1 MKLTFGIIIIFLTGM
16 SFAQANTL
24 LFNINGY
31 SMEDG
36 ELKRFSA
43 LEFHDGKIVK
53 TYDDKKPDISAD
65 EMIDGMGKAVLP
77 GLIDTHGHISWHGRA
92 LSSVDLIDT
101 TDEADAQKRVRDF
114 LKKPNTTGWLWGRG
128 WNQEQWPNKK
138 FPTKETLDELTTEI
152 AIVLNRIDGHAV
164 WVNSK
169 ALENVGIDRNTVA
182 PKGGQI
188 LKDANGEP
196 TGVLVDTAMNLVINK
211 MPANDHNVLQAE
223 IMTALNDMVRLGMTS
238 AHDAGVKSDEV
249 RALMAL
255 REKEIMPARVYAMLD
270 MLDPSNDEYLEAGII
285 TDTKAMMEI
294 RSVKILS
301 DGTMGS
307 RGAAMM
313 EDYSDSHGHKGDLLF
328 TMEELENHMT
338 RAMAHG
344 FQVNTHAIGD
354 RANRVVLDMFE
365 KLQSKSLRSKM
376 RHRIE
381 HAQILDGDD
390 INRFVEL
397 GVAASIHPTHATSDK
412 GMVETRL
419 GQDRLDEGGYAY
431 RTLVESGAWLGGGS
445 DFPVEPVNPFY
456 GLHAAVTSQDRD
468 GNPLGGWMPDQTVTR
483 EQALDLFTAKAA
495 FLGHQEKEIGQIAP
509 GFWADFI
516 VLEQDYF
523 EIPAEDIWKIKV
535 LKTYVAGKEVFSAQ

>member
-1 MKLTFGIIIIFLTGM
+1 MKFSASIIVMALTVFST
-16 SFAQANTL
+16 ANANTL
-24 LFNINGY
+24 LYNINGY
-31 SMEDG
+31 TIEAG
-36 ELKRFSA
+36 KLKQFSA
-43 LEFHDGKIVK
+43 LEYDEGKVVK
-53 TYDDKKPDISAD
+53 TYADKNPNINAD
-65 EMIDGMGKAVLP
+65 EKIDGEGRTVLP

-101 TDEADAQKRVRDF
+101 IDEADAQSRVREF
-114 LKKPNTTGWLWGRG
+114 LNRPNSSGWMWGRG
-128 WNQEQWPNKK
+128 WNQEHWPNKE
-138 FPTKETLDELTTEI
+138 FPTKETLDVLTPDI

-169 ALENVGIDRNTVA
+169 ALENVGINRDTVA

-188 LKDANGEP
+188 LKDINGEP

-211 MPANDHNVLQAE
+211 MPANDHNVLQDE

-238 AHDAGVKSDEV
+238 AHDAGIKSDEV
-249 RALMAL
+249 RAFKAL

-270 MLDPSNDEYLEAGII
+270 VLDPTNDQYLEAGII
-285 TDTKAMMEI
+285 TDDKAMMEI
-294 RSVKILS
+294 RSVKILA

-313 EDYSDSHGHKGDLLF
+313 EDYSDRYGHKGDMLF
-328 TMEELENHMT
+328 TPAELEHHMV

-344 FQVNTHAIGD
+344 FQVNAHAIGD

-365 KLQSKSLRSKM
+365 RLQDEPLRKKM

-381 HAQILDGDD
+381 HAQILDASD
-390 INRFVEL
+390 ISRFKEL

-419 GQDRLDEGGYAY
+419 GQDRLDEGGYAW
-431 RTLVESGAWLGGGS
+431 RTLWESGAHLGGGS

-456 GLHAAVTSQDRD
+456 GLHAVVTSQDRD
-468 GNPLGGWMPDQTVTR
+468 GDPFGGWMPNQTLTR
-483 EQALDLFTAKAA
+483 EQAFDLFTAKAA
-495 FLGHQEKEIGQIAP
+495 FLGHQELEIGQLCP
-509 GFWADFI
+509 GYWADFI
-516 VLEQDYF
+516 ILDRNYF
-523 EIPAEDIWKIKV
+523 KIPAEDIWKIKV
-535 LKTYVAGKEVFSAQ
+535 MKTFVAGKEVYSAE

>member
-1 MKLTFGIIIIFLTGM
+1 MKFSASLLMAGLMAFSTAEA
-16 SFAQANTL
+16 STL
-24 LFNINGY
+24 LYNINGY
-31 SMEDG
+31 TMEDG
-36 ELKRFSA
+36 KLKQFSA
-43 LEFHDGKIVK
+43 IEYDEGKVVK
-53 TYDDKKPDISAD
+53 TYSENKPNVSVDD
-65 EMIDGMGKAVLP
+65 MIDGMGKTVLP

-92 LSSVDLIDT
+92 LSSVDLIGT
-101 TDEADAQKRVRDF
+101 TDEADAQNKVREYLKR
-114 LKKPNTTGWLWGRG
+114 PNSSGWMWGRG
-128 WNQEQWPNKK
+128 WNQEHWPNKT
-138 FPTKETLDELTTEI
+138 FPTKATLDVLTTDI

-169 ALENVGIDRNTVA
+169 TLENVGIDRNTVV

-188 LKDANGEP
+188 LKDENGEP
-196 TGVLVDTAMNLVINK
+196 TGVLVDTAMNLVFDK
-211 MPANDHNVLQAE
+211 MPANDHNVLQDE
-223 IMTALNDMVRLGMTS
+223 IMTALRDMVSLGMTS

-249 RALMAL
+249 RALIAL
-255 REKEIMPARVYAMLD
+255 REKDIMPARVYAMLD
-270 MLDPSNDEYLEAGII
+270 ILDPTNDQYLEAGII
-285 TDTKAMMEI
+285 TDDKAMMEI

-313 EDYSDSHGHKGDLLF
+313 EDYSDSHGHKGDMLF
-328 TMEELENHMT
+328 TMEQLEHHMV

-354 RANRVVLDMFE
+354 RANRVVLDMYE
-365 KLQSKSLRSKM
+365 KLQSEPLRKKM

-381 HAQILDGDD
+381 HAQILDAADV
-390 INRFVEL
+390 NRFQEL
-397 GVAASIHPTHATSDK
+397 GISASIHPTHATSDK
-412 GMVETRL
+412 GMVETRV

-431 RTLVESGAWLGGGS
+431 RTLMESGASLGGGS

-468 GNPLGGWMPDQTVTR
+468 GNPKGGWMPDQTLTR
-483 EQALDLFTAKAA
+483 EQALDLFTASAA
-495 FLGHQEKEIGQIAP
+495 YLGHQETEIGQLSP

-516 VLEQDYF
+516 ILDRNYF

-535 LKTYVAGKEVFSAQ
+535 LKTYVAGKEVYSAE

>member
-1 MKLTFGIIIIFLTGM
+1 MFMMGVG
-16 SFAQANTL
+16 FAHANTL

-36 ELKRFSA
+36 KLKHFEA
-43 LEFHDGKIVK
+43 FEFHDGKIIN
-53 TYDDKKPDISAD
+53 TYDEKKPNITAD
-65 EMIDGMGKAVLP
+65 KMIDGMGKTVLP

-92 LSSVDLIDT
+92 LSSVDLIGT
-101 TDEADAQKRVRDF
+101 TDEEDAQKRVKDF

-128 WNQEQWPNKK
+128 WNQEHWPSKK
-138 FPTKETLDELTTEI
+138 FPTKETLDVLTTDI

-164 WVNSK
+164 WVNNK
-169 ALENVGIDRNTVA
+169 TLENVGIDRDTIA

-188 LKDANGEP
+188 LKDENGDP

-211 MPANDHNVLQAE
+211 MPANDHDVLQAE
-223 IMTALNDMVRLGMTS
+223 ILTALNDMVSLGMTS

-249 RALMAL
+249 RALIAL
-255 REKEIMPARVYAMLD
+255 REKGIMPARIYAMLD
-270 MLDPSNDEYLEAGII
+270 ILDPSNDEYLEAGII
-285 TDTKAMMEI
+285 TDPTAMMEI
-294 RSVKILS
+294 RSIKILS

-313 EDYSDSHGHKGDLLF
+313 EEYSDSHGHRGDMLF
-328 TMEELENHMT
+328 SMEELEHHMT

-365 KLQSKSLRSKM
+365 KLQSESLRRKM

-381 HAQILDGDD
+381 HAQILDADD

-419 GQDRLDEGGYAY
+419 GQERLDEGGYAY

-468 GNPLGGWMPDQTVTR
+468 GNPLGGWMPEQTLTR

-495 FLGHQEKEIGQIAP
+495 FLGHQENEIGQISP

-516 VLEQDYF
+516 VLDQDYF
-523 EIPAEDIWKIKV
+523 DIPAEDIWKIKV
-535 LKTYVAGKEVFSAQ
+535 LNTYVAGREVYSAQ